1 MVLWLKKPQED
12 SMSTHIVMD
21 TTGDTRH
28 EFDPADPSA
37 VTEAERRFLELKKA
51 GYIAAKRTGNGTS
64 ELLGHFDPTVQETLF
79 IPRLI
84 GG

>member
-1 MVLWLKKPQED
+1 
-12 SMSTHIVMD
+12 MSTHIVMD

-51 GYIAAKRTGNGTS
+51 GTSRQSGPGTADRNCS
-64 ELLGHFDPTVQETLF
+64 DIS
-79 IPRLI
+79 IPQFTRPSSFP
-84 GG
+84 G

>member
-1 MVLWLKKPQED
+1 MI
-12 SMSTHIVMD
+12 THIVMD

-28 EFDPADPSA
+28 QFDPTDPSA
-37 VTEAERRFLELKKA
+37 VKEAERRFRELKRA
-51 GYIAAKRTGNGTS
+51 GYIAAKRTGSGRS
-64 ELLGHFDPTVQETLF
+64 ELLGQFDPTVQETLF

>member
-12 SMSTHIVMD
+12 AMSTHIVMD

-37 VTEAERRFLELKKA
+37 VMEAERRFLELKKA
-51 GYIAAKRTGNGTS
+51 GYTAAKRTGNGRS
-64 ELLGHFDPTVQETLF
+64 ELLGHFDPTVQEALF